1 MLWLGKRKPHWILF
15 QLLTLRLKPRF
26 EQYCTLQYL
35 PEEVPSVLRL
45 INRAGQA
52 GCLPGKPSE
61 SGQQLAQRNTL
72 KKTSDWARTNKAEM
86 RRDGSGIHSSHQPE
100 SHGQVAQAIFK
111 TSDWKV
117 RLSSKKELC
126 VCSPPKKR
134 INLSTAEDGAP
145 VRPFWSATYFKCC
158 AREAGAGGCSY
169 QLWGKF
175 TKADPTECLLSH
187 RLKEPWAF
195 PCQVLKCSKWKFL
208 H

>member
-15 QLLTLRLKPRF
+15 QLLTLRLKPQF
-26 EQYCTLQYL
+26 EQYCALQYL

-86 RRDGSGIHSSHQPE
+86 RRDGSGIHSSHQSE

-126 VCSPPKKR
+126 GCSSPKKR
-134 INLSTAEDGAP
+134 INLSAAEGGAP
-145 VRPFWSATYFKCC
+145 VRPFWSAPISNAVHVKWV
-158 AREAGAGGCSY
+158 REAA
-169 QLWGKF
+169 
-175 TKADPTECLLSH
+175 PTSREASSPELILQYVCCPTDWRNH
-187 RLKEPWAF
+187 EHF
-195 PCQVLKCSKWKFL
+195 PAKY
-208 H
+208 